1 MKIWKRWQDEYLMRL
16 RERRQSIKRSKDNNL
31 HIGDVMLIIG
41 DECNRGFWQIKIVE
55 QLVKGKDGVVRAVKL
70 RA

>member
-16 RERRQSIKRSKDNNL
+16 RERRQAIKRSKDNNL

-41 DECNRGFWQIKIVE
+41 DECNRGFWQIKTVE
-55 QLVKGKDGVVRAVKL
+55 QLVKGRMVS
-70 RA
+70 

>member
-1 MKIWKRWQDEYLMRL
+1 MRL
-16 RERRQSIKRSKDNNL
+16 RERHQAIKRSKDNNL